1 MTQLGGFS
9 GNVRDAMQ
17 LFSAQVPQDPNV
29 FYRTNLPRFGIEDG
43 TAALVAGK
51 ATSARIFLGAGD
63 PVTNLSV
70 ITGAT
75 TGASQTASWLALY
88 DPAGNLLGQT
98 TDETT
103 TTWGAN
109 AVKTRALTTAIR
121 APRTG
126 LYYVTVMVAGT
137 TVPSLLGHTCS
148 RPVLTSDANLAEITS
163 AGSLTGTAPSTRPAS
178 VFQAFT
184 PLVVVS

>member
-1 MTQLGGFS
+1 MFGAMVPT
-9 GNVRDAMQ
+9 DAGQ
-17 LFSAQVPQDPNV
+17 
-29 FYRTNLPRFGIEDG
+29 FYRTNLPRFAVEDSA
-43 TAALVAGK
+43 TALTAGK

-63 PVTNLSV
+63 LVTNLSV

-103 TTWGAN
+103 TTWGAGI
-109 AVKTRALTTAIR
+109 VKTRPLTSAVRTT
-121 APRTG
+121 RTG
-126 LYYVTVMVAGT
+126 LHYVAVMVAGT
-137 TVPSLLGHTCS
+137 TVPSLIGSTCS
-148 RPVLTSDANLAEITS
+148 RPVLTSDQNLAELTT
-163 AGSLTGTAPSTRPAS
+163 AGSLTGTAPATRPAS
-178 VFQAFT
+178 AFQAFT

>member
-1 MTQLGGFS
+1 MTQLGGFN
-9 GNVRDAMQ
+9 GNVRDALQM
-17 LFSAQVPQDPNV
+17 FSAQVPSDPNQ
-29 FYRTNLPRFGIEDG
+29 FYRTNLPRFAVEDS
-43 TAALVAGK
+43 ASALTSAK
-51 ATSARIFLGAGD
+51 ATSARVFLGAGD

-75 TGASQTASWLALY
+75 AGASQTASWLALF

-98 TDETT
+98 ADETT
-103 TTWGAN
+103 TAWGAS

-126 LYYVTVMVAGT
+126 LYYVAIMVAGT
-137 TVPSLLGHTCS
+137 TVPSLIGHTCS
-148 RPVLTSDANLAEITS
+148 RPVLTSDVNLGEITS
-163 AGSLTGTAPSTRPAS
+163 SAGLTGTAPSTRPAS

-184 PLVVVS
+184 PIVVVS